1 MNKNNIYDYVI
12 IGAGSAGCVLANRLS
27 VDPSVSV
34 CVIEAGPNDHLEF
47 IHTPGAMGIVLM
59 NKKYDWSYDA
69 KSDPDIR
76 NGQPIFCPRGKTL
89 GGSSSING
97 MVYVRGHYSD
107 YDLWA

>member
-1 MNKNNIYDYVI
+1 
-12 IGAGSAGCVLANRLS
+12 
-27 VDPSVSV
+27 
-34 CVIEAGPNDHLEF
+34 
-47 IHTPGAMGIVLM
+47 MGIVLM

-97 MVYVRGHYSD
+97 MVYIRGQRED
-107 YDLWA
+107 YDGWAALGNNGWSYDEVLPYFLRSEHKATIVISMCSGFHVFCALL